1 MGRKFEIV
9 VIALMVVCMAG
20 TGMAIGHQKNKIDKL
35 RSDSVAALEKSV
47 SVDDYRKAQK
57 KQVEDILSKY
67 EKDLS
72 EVRTQ
77 EEADKLLTAAKDEIK
92 PIKTDKQLTR
102 IEKKKAEEK
111 AKKEAAKRAAEKK
124 AAEEAA
130 AAAAAEAAQQ
140 AEQESYNYSNQGNSG
155 RNSSGGGGNNSQSDN
170 CVDENNSDIWN

>member
-20 TGMAIGHQKNKIDKL
+20 TGMAIGHQKNKVDKL

-77 EEADKLLTAAKDEIK
+77 EEADKLLSAAKDEIK

-130 AAAAAEAAQQ
+130 AAAEAAQQ

-170 CVDENNSDIWN
+170 CVDPKQGDSIWN

>member
-130 AAAAAEAAQQ
+130 AAAEAARQ
-140 AEQESYNYSNQGNSG
+140 AEQESYNYSNQGSSG
-155 RNSSGGGGNNSQSDN
+155 RNSSGGGGNNSQN
-170 CVDENNSDIWN
+170 NTCVDPNQGEPIWN